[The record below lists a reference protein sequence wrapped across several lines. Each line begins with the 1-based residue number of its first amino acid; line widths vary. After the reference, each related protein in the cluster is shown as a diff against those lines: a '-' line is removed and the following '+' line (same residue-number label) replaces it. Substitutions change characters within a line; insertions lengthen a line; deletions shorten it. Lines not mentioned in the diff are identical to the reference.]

1 MKLKESWQDEMG
13 NWTPEALR
21 RMAMPKD
28 HPNVVIACS
37 EESDRKNVRGGRCEA
52 WGAARKLREEFG
64 ILDEG

>member
-28 HPNVVIACS
+28 RPNAGMAYS
-37 EESDRKNVRGGRCEA
+37 EESGRKNIRGGSCDYQR
-52 WGAARKLREEFG
+52 F
-64 ILDEG
+64 DQ